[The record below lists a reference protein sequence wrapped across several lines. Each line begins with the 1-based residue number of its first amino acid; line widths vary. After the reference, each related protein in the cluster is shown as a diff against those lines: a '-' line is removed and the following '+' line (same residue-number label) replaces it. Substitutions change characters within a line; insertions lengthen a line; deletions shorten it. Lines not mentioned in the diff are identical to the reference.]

1 VSQLGTGSVAVNTT
15 ASTAMISTN
24 TRLVPRRELRT
35 LAFFF
40 DRDSAAISARAEL
53 AESDEPDRLSIAPL
67 AYEGESGTIVA
78 LSIAAD
84 ERERVVAAATRHGG
98 RLVADIPNEWL

>member
-1 VSQLGTGSVAVNTT
+1 MN
-15 ASTAMISTN
+15 
-24 TRLVPRRELRT
+24 
-35 LAFFF
+35 
-40 DRDSAAISARAEL
+40 ARAEI
-53 AESDEPDRLSIAPL
+53 AETDEPDGLAMAPL

-84 ERERVVAAATRHGG
+84 QRERVIDAAARHGG